1 MSGLLASS
9 ACLDDEHAEAL
20 ARCGIKTMSDVLFR
34 SASACV
40 PGVQIADAQRRLV
53 ERIGPVFTPL
63 GAAWAQ
69 TKASACLVR
78 TCTDLDRL
86 LGGGLLTGEITELAG
101 RSGSSKTWLCLSAC
115 AHAALALRASVL
127 YVDMGK
133 NFSARALLGAT
144 QRVAR
149 ELDIP
154 QEQVAPA
161 MARVRVARA
170 NDCDEAVAALV
181 HAHAHART
189 CTAPGIDAWYAKL
202 GLVVVDCVAL
212 SLLPLMARDSA
223 GHMWIQSVSR
233 ALRELARC
241 NVAVLVTN
249 ILVAGDTPLCVG
261 VIDTKAKLALGS
273 SWRLVSDMR
282 VILEPQRTTAAAG
295 AGEYTSPP
303 VCLSGL
309 SVVAWLEKSTRMLRG
324 ESLVIHR
331 PLAGPPGT

>member
-1 MSGLLASS
+1 MGGGGMLRLNPSPRFSLLLARSNLCVKS
-9 ACLDDEHAEAL
+9 A
-20 ARCGIKTMSDVLFR
+20 ARHLG
-34 SASACV
+34 
-40 PGVQIADAQRRLV
+40 RRCRV
-53 ERIGPVFTPL
+53 WV
-63 GAAWAQ
+63 
-69 TKASACLVR
+69 
-78 TCTDLDRL
+78 DLN
-86 LGGGLLTGEITELAG
+86 G
-101 RSGSSKTWLCLSAC
+101 R
-115 AHAALALRASVL
+115 
-127 YVDMGK
+127 
-133 NFSARALLGAT
+133 
-144 QRVAR
+144 
-149 ELDIP
+149 
-154 QEQVAPA
+154 
-161 MARVRVARA
+161 RVRVHVTLTHTRTRKRSTH
-170 NDCDEAVAALV
+170 V